1 MMKTIEKFEIT
12 MEIIY
17 KRICNHSVHS
27 KHYIS
32 GSLIIDDQTICD
44 TEENT
49 HSALPVGEYRIVRHH
64 CKQYTRYM
72 LLVIPNSFQEL
83 ALSAR
88 CNKCEFIEHE
98 GLNATMPCQ
107 CSMLKP
113 GNGVHGRTDG
123 SIILGTRIAP
133 GCLIHPM
140 QAFNPLAERIRKAVS
155 RGKVITLKI
164 VEQ

>member
-1 MMKTIEKFEIT
+1 MKTIEKFATT

-17 KRICNHSVHS
+17 KRICNQSANS

-32 GSLIIDDQTICD
+32 GSLIIDGQTICD
-44 TEENT
+44 TEENAF
-49 HSALPVGEYRIVRHH
+49 SALPVGEYRIVRHH

-72 LLVIPNSFQEL
+72 LLVLPYSFQEL
-83 ALSAR
+83 ALTAR
-88 CNKCEFIEHE
+88 CNNCKLIEHE
-98 GLNATMPCQ
+98 GLNATMTCQ
-107 CSMLKP
+107 CPMLKP
-113 GNGVHGRTDG
+113 GNGVRGRTDG
-123 SIILGTRIAP
+123 SIILGTRIVP
-133 GCLIHPM
+133 GCLIHPV